1 MKEIEI
7 STTSE
12 LKLSV
17 QIVKVEIKDY
27 KGIHMAED
35 EIALCIYG
43 EMLDNT
49 TLEEIEVFNH
59 VTISKREAEVLAF
72 HMLKLSR

>member
-12 LKLSV
+12 LKMSV
-17 QIVKVEIKDY
+17 QLAKTYIKDY
-27 KGIHMAED
+27 KGIHQAED

-59 VTISKREAEVLAF
+59 VTISKQEAEALAF
-72 HMLKLSR
+72 HLLKLSR

>member
-12 LKLSV
+12 LKMSV
-17 QIVKVEIKDY
+17 QLAKAYIKDY
-27 KGIHMAED
+27 KGIHQAED

-59 VTISKREAEVLAF
+59 VTISKQEAEVLAF
-72 HMLKLSR
+72 HLLKLSR